1 MKPEAIRNIAI
12 VMAIAATVFLS
23 QTGFGLFATSI
34 NRIIMVLF
42 VVGII
47 LFAYQYYRERPLQWL
62 VIPEQKRNLIIAC
75 AVGIVLLLLFGNALL
90 GPIIGSIGV
99 LLLIVAL
106 GVTIVWIISE
116 SRRSY

>member
-75 AVGIVLLLLFGNALL
+75 AAGIPVCHA
-90 GPIIGSIGV
+90 PGSCSVRAGTPE
-99 LLLIVAL
+99 AP
-106 GVTIVWIISE
+106 GQ
-116 SRRSY
+116 YPAF